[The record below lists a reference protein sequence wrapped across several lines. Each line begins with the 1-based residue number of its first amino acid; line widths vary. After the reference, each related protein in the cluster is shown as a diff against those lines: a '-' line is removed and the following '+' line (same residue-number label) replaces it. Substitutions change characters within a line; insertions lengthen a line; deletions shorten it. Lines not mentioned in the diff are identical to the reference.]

1 MGLDGKIPTLN
12 LKIQLDCQLIKKID
26 KKVSIGKTIRKKLFL
41 DESRV
46 RCFAVDKMERKQFR
60 DYLFGYFFH
69 TDVIEPY
76 FRINLRNTSKD
87 LTGLTN
93 LEKDQYMKFFDNSD
107 ITSECFLCH
116 RNANSHLCTFL
127 QLIHGNQ
134 TNIFRTRAAY
144 IFVQNFIMKM
154 QMVLFK
160 NILFTQT
167 KK

>member
-12 LKIQLDCQLIKKID
+12 LKIQLDCQLIKKND
-26 KKVSIGKTIRKKLFL
+26 KKISIGKTTRKKLFL

-76 FRINLRNTSKD
+76 FHINLRNTSKD

-93 LEKDQYMKFFDNSD
+93 LEKNQYMKFFDNSD
-107 ITSECFLCH
+107 ITSECFFYD
-116 RNANSHLCTFL
+116 RNANSHPCSVI

-134 TNIFRTRAAY
+134 ANIFGTRATY
-144 IFVQNFIMKM
+144 IFVPKFYHENANGT
-154 QMVLFK
+154 FK
-160 NILFTQT
+160 KYFT
-167 KK
+167 